1 MPTPSLEA
9 VARHPHLGG
18 APDAGRL
25 RVDMHVHCLYSGDS
39 TTTIDEL
46 ASSIFDSG
54 IDVVCLTDHHD
65 TRGAARLAAA
75 LADRGQ
81 RVVCG
86 EEIRTHTGEIIG
98 LFVTER
104 IPFGLTARETAIA
117 IRDQGGIVYV
127 PHPFD
132 PMRRNITEAS
142 LRDLADEGLVD
153 AIEVINAKTSLSSLN
168 GRARQFALDFGLAQ
182 GAGSDGHVP
191 LAVGAAFAEI
201 DDFVDAQSFLA
212 ALRTSTTVGHHWDEP
227 RPWSP
232 RIVPAT

>member
-1 MPTPSLEA
+1 
-9 VARHPHLGG
+9 
-18 APDAGRL
+18 
-25 RVDMHVHCLYSGDS
+25 MHVHCLYSGDS

-46 ASSIFDSG
+46 ASAIIESG
-54 IDVVCLTDHHD
+54 VDVVCLTDHHAI
-65 TRGAARLAAA
+65 RGTEPLANA
-75 LADRGQ
+75 LMDKGQ

-98 LFVTER
+98 LFISER
-104 IPFGLTARETAIA
+104 IPFGLTARETAKA

-142 LRDLADEGLVD
+142 LRELADEGLVD

-168 GRARQFALDFGLAQ
+168 TRALQFAKEYGLAE
-182 GAGSDGHVP
+182 GAGSDAHVP
-191 LAVGAAFAEI
+191 LAVGAAIAEM
-201 DDFVDAQSFLA
+201 DDFTDASSFLA
-212 ALRTSTTVGHHWDEP
+212 ALRHSTTTGHHWDEP